1 VGGEGSRVPAL
12 DAVLAQALHAEA
24 PATRAAAVGV
34 VERYCEGNCEGQLL
48 LAASV
53 TPVAE
58 ATGSSFG
65 AVCGPIRPTEGGSPL
80 IEAAH

>member
-1 VGGEGSRVPAL
+1 M
-12 DAVLAQALHAEA
+12 
-24 PATRAAAVGV
+24 GV